1 MHWCLCR
8 QLGANTSAKGGRGA
22 EVTEPQQ
29 DADSCREDDASA
41 LHLASCIH
49 EQHEVADCGTFT
61 AYEDGSVHVTFCD
74 RTLLYLKPLQQYC
87 DVITPDGH
95 RVSVATATP
104 IGVEQYVGQAM
115 EYADWAFSTP
125 AERAAVL
132 QKAASIQKELGKCH
146 RAVVLCDWTQGH
158 LPCTQSGSFDSS
170 DTTENAFPC
179 DIQCCTP
186 TVCSKEV
193 SGVCPSSS
201 EREQLIQALL
211 AKSSHLLSTLS

>member
-1 MHWCLCR
+1 M
-8 QLGANTSAKGGRGA
+8 GANVSAKGGRCA
-22 EVTEPQQ
+22 EVVEPLQ
-29 DADSCREDDASA
+29 DADSCRKDDASA

-74 RTLLYLKPLQQYC
+74 RTLLYLKPLQQFC

-95 RVSVATATP
+95 RISVATAMP
-104 IGVEQYVGQAM
+104 IGVEQYVEQAM
-115 EYADWAFSTP
+115 EYADWAFATP

-146 RAVVLCDWTQGH
+146 RAIVLCDWTQGH
-158 LPCTQSGSFDSS
+158 LPCMQSDSFDSS
-170 DTTENAFPC
+170 DTTKSAFPG
-179 DIQCCTP
+179 DVQCCNH
-186 TVCSKEV
+186 TVCSKDV

>member
-8 QLGANTSAKGGRGA
+8 QLGASTSAKAGRCA
-22 EVTEPQQ
+22 EATEPLQ

-61 AYEDGSVHVTFCD
+61 AYGDGSVHVTFCD

-104 IGVEQYVGQAM
+104 VGVEQYVEQAM

-132 QKAASIQKELGKCH
+132 QKAASIQKELGNCH

-158 LPCTQSGSFDSS
+158 LPCMQSGSFDSS
-170 DTTENAFPC
+170 DTTKIAFPC
-179 DIQCCTP
+179 DIQCGTP
-186 TVCSKEV
+186 PVCLKEV
-193 SGVCPSSS
+193 SGVYPSSS
-201 EREQLIQALL
+201 EREQLIKALL
-211 AKSSHLLSTLS
+211 AKSSHLLSTLG